1 MVHGIGSWVA
11 RAIALLALMLWL
23 QACALAASLRVVTE
37 DYPPYSYLE
46 GDRVSG
52 YSTAVVRAV
61 LAEAGLE
68 ADIQLM
74 PWARAY
80 DLALHGDQVL
90 IYSIART
97 PAREDKFKWVGQ
109 VAPSEWSLYSL
120 RGHELGLKTLD
131 DARKYRIATV
141 FQDVGEQFL
150 IEHGFEPQHH
160 LQSSNK
166 YEHNYEKLKLGRV
179 DLWIANGFVAEY
191 LVRRAG
197 DDPANLHA
205 ELRLQELGG
214 DGLYMA
220 FSLDTP
226 DALVERCR
234 RALEAVRSDGRLQAI
249 RRDWK

>member
-1 MVHGIGSWVA
+1 MEHGFGSWAA
-11 RAIALLALMLWL
+11 RAIALLALAVGWP
-23 QACALAASLRVVTE
+23 ACVLAAPLRVVTE

-46 GDRVSG
+46 AGRVGG

-61 LAEAGLE
+61 LAEAGLQ

-80 DLALHGDQVL
+80 DLALHDERVL

-109 VAPSEWSLYSL
+109 VAPSDWSLYSL
-120 RGHELGLKTLD
+120 RGHELGLKSLD
-131 DARKYRIATV
+131 DARRYSIATV

-150 IEHGFEPQHH
+150 IEHGFDPQRN

-179 DLWIANGFVAEY
+179 DLWISNDFVAEY
-191 LVRRAG
+191 LARRAG
-197 DDPANLHA
+197 DDPASLHA

-220 FSLDTP
+220 FSRNTP
-226 DALVERCR
+226 DELVERCR
-234 RALEAVRSDGRLQAI
+234 RALEAVRADGRLREI
-249 RRDWK
+249 RRNWK